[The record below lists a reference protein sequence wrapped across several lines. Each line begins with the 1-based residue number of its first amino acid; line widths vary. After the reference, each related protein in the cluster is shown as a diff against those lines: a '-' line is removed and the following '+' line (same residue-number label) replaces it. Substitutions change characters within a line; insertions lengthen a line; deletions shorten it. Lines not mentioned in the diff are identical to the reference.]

1 MSSPGAEATGEG
13 AMQAFPS
20 PVIRYLLFPDGH
32 VGAII
37 ADCGVERR
45 QGGSVEGVRGLV
57 GLEISLESIAGS
69 LAGHIGVFIGWSS
82 LSSCTP

>member
-1 MSSPGAEATGEG
+1 MSSPGAETTGEG

-37 ADCGVERR
+37 ADCRVEGRE
-45 QGGSVEGVRGLV
+45 GGSVEGVRGFM
-57 GLEISLESIAGS
+57 GLEVSLESIAGS
-69 LAGHIGVFIGWSS
+69 FAGHIGVFIGWPL